1 MAHAILKQNTA
12 SHMLS
17 HEGYDF
23 LEEKLMEDKKKKQLE
38 EATQFG
44 STDINIDPP
53 SPIDDM

>member
-1 MAHAILKQNTA
+1 
-12 SHMLS
+12 MLS
-17 HEGYDF
+17 CGGFDF